1 MSILK
6 VAAATAL
13 LGMTAFAAPANAGLV
28 FDVDQGGSSL
38 TVDTSSCLGWCGVSS
53 GLSFGSDF
61 SFSLEEGE
69 GYTFNFGQITP
80 SGLGAGH
87 ATFTATLAFFEPI
100 AGSASSGGEAYYI
113 TAGGIITGGSLI
125 WDDISTIVTADG
137 SEFTVDFH
145 DLVGI
150 DFFAPI
156 GVKATVKA
164 VKVVAPVEVPEPA
177 ALALFGLGLIGVGA
191 ARRRKAA

>member
-6 VAAATAL
+6 VAAATTL

-38 TVDTSSCLGWCGVSS
+38 TVDTSGCIGWCGVSS

-80 SGLGAGH
+80 SGFGAGH

-145 DLVGI
+145 DLAGI

-156 GVKATVKA
+156 GVKATVTA

>member
-1 MSILK
+1 MSALK

-13 LGMTAFAAPANAGLV
+13 LGITAFAAPANAGLV

-38 TVDTSSCLGWCGVSS
+38 TVDTSGCIGFCGVSS
-53 GLSFGSDF
+53 GLAFGSDF

-80 SGLGAGH
+80 SGFGAGH

-100 AGSASSGGEAYYI
+100 TGSASSGGEAYYI
-113 TAGGIITGGSLI
+113 TAGGIITGGSLV
-125 WDDISTIVTADG
+125 WDNIPTIVTADG
-137 SEFTVDFH
+137 SEFTVDFQ
-145 DLVGI
+145 DLAGI
-150 DFFAPI
+150 DFFAPL

-177 ALALFGLGLIGVGA
+177 AIALFGLGLIGLGA

>member
-1 MSILK
+1 LNILK

-13 LGMTAFAAPANAGLV
+13 LGIPAFAAPANAGLV
-28 FDVDQGGSSL
+28 FDVDHGGSSL
-38 TVDTSSCLGWCGVSS
+38 TVDTSGCLGWCGVSG
-53 GLSFGSDF
+53 GLAFANDF

-69 GYTFNFGQITP
+69 GYTFTFGQITP
-80 SGLGAGH
+80 SGIGAGH

-100 AGSASSGGEAYYI
+100 AGSASSGGEAYYV
-113 TAGGIITGGSLI
+113 TAGGIITGGWLI
-125 WDDISTIVTADG
+125 WDDIPTIVTADG
-137 SEFTVDFH
+137 SEFSVDFH
-145 DLVGI
+145 DLAGI

-177 ALALFGLGLIGVGA
+177 ALALFGLGLVGIGA

>member
-1 MSILK
+1 MSTLK

-38 TVDTSSCLGWCGVSS
+38 TVDTSGCLGWCGVSS

-61 SFSLEEGE
+61 SFSLEESE

-80 SGLGAGH
+80 SGFGAGH

>member
-1 MSILK
+1 MSALK

-13 LGMTAFAAPANAGLV
+13 LGITAFAAPANAGLV

-38 TVDTSSCLGWCGVSS
+38 TVDTSGCIGFCGVSS
-53 GLSFGSDF
+53 GLAFGSDF

-80 SGLGAGH
+80 SGFGAGH

-100 AGSASSGGEAYYI
+100 TGSASSGGEAYYI
-113 TAGGIITGGSLI
+113 TAGGIITGGSLV
-125 WDDISTIVTADG
+125 WDNIPTIVTADG
-137 SEFTVDFH
+137 SEFTVDFQ
-145 DLVGI
+145 DLAGI
-150 DFFAPI
+150 DFFAPL

-177 ALALFGLGLIGVGA
+177 AIALFGLGLVGLGA

>member
-1 MSILK
+1 MSTLK

-69 GYTFNFGQITP
+69 GYTFSFGQITP
-80 SGLGAGH
+80 SGFGAGH

>member
-1 MSILK
+1 MSTLK

-38 TVDTSSCLGWCGVSS
+38 TVDTSGCLGWCGVSS